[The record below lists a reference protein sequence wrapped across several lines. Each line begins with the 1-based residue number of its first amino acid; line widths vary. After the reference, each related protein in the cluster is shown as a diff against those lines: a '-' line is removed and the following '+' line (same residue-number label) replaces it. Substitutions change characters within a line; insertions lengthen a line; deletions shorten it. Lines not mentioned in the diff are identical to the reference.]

1 MEKRTGKALTKLRR
15 LSRLSGSVEATNLRR
30 DEVFPASIVSS
41 LIVFNEIRHCSGGV
55 PLSLGTLISGE
66 ILCKVTELHLQS
78 GVNFISKHTLI
89 RERSNLKILLQTNT
103 TQQFYASF
111 CQLVHYWEGPY
122 ECALT
127 FPHRSSCDR

>member
-1 MEKRTGKALTKLRR
+1 M
-15 LSRLSGSVEATNLRR
+15 EATNLRR

-78 GVNFISKHTLI
+78 DVNFISKHTLI

-111 CQLVHYWEGPY
+111 
-122 ECALT
+122 
-127 FPHRSSCDR
+127 